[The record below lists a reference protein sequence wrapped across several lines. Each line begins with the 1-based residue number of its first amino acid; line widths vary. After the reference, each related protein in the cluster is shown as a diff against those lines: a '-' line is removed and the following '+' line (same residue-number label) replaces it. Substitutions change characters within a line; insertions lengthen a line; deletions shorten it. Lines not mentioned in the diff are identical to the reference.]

1 MDDKTTTTQTAA
13 TGGKTFTQAELD
25 AAIESRLTRER
36 AKFADYEALKAKAD
50 KFDKAEEA
58 AKSELQKAQEQAAA
72 YKAQLDAKTREL
84 AAAAARSK
92 VSSETGVPAN
102 LLTGETEEACK
113 AQAEALHAW
122 RGGVRSVPN
131 RSVDHMLAE
140 SRKTTPKDEFEA
152 GLLKMAG
159 ELFPDE

>member
-1 MDDKTTTTQTAA
+1 MDEKTTTTQTAA

-36 AKFADYEALKAKAD
+36 AKFADYETLKAKAE

-58 AKSELQKAQEQAAA
+58 AKSELQKAQDQAAA

-113 AQAEALHAW
+113 AQAEALQAW
-122 RGGVRSVPN
+122 RGGVKSVPN
-131 RSVDHMLAE
+131 RSVDHVIGATAKATAKNE
-140 SRKTTPKDEFEA
+140 YEA
-152 GLLKMAG
+152 GLMKMAG

>member
-1 MDDKTTTTQTAA
+1 MDDKTTTTQAA
-13 TGGKTFTQAELD
+13 AAGGKTFTQAELD

-36 AKFADYEALKAKAD
+36 AKFADYETLKAKAE

-122 RGGVRSVPN
+122 RGGVKFVPN
-131 RSVDHMLAE
+131 RSVDHVIGA
-140 SRKTTPKDEFEA
+140 KTKATAKNEYEA
-152 GLLKMAG
+152 GLMKMAG
-159 ELFPDE
+159 DLFPDE